1 MNNSVIT
8 EHKRHF
14 LIKELPEP
22 LTRASMHIQLFD
34 NYVPLTH
41 LRLRNVRIP
50 ESKEWVYLFEHRIW
64 SVDNFCTV
72 TTIRLSETEH
82 SQLEHLEGTEIRK
95 NRYWGEFAGREAEF
109 DVYLGKLWGLNRAA
123 IIFDSAD
130 EAAALIYEHPD
141 HLEITGSSF
150 FRDESLVNRT
160 IEDVQIEIE
169 RRSS

>member
-14 LIKELPEP
+14 LIRELPAP

-50 ESKEWVYLFEHRIW
+50 ESKEWIYLFEHRVW
-64 SVDNFCTV
+64 EVDVSCTV

-109 DVYLGKLWGLNRAA
+109 DVYLGKLWGLNRASVA
-123 IIFDSAD
+123 FDSAED
-130 EAAALIYEHPD
+130 AANFKYEDPE

-150 FRDESLVNRT
+150 FHDESLVNRT
-160 IEDVQIEIE
+160 IDDVRIEIE
-169 RRSS
+169 RLSG